1 MKVTLFFER
10 SFGPNSTAYKN
21 VRDVQVTIG
30 NQTFT
35 VLELLTKVALAK

>member
-1 MKVTLFFER
+1 MEIKIFFER
-10 SFGPNSTAYKN
+10 SCGPNSTAYEN